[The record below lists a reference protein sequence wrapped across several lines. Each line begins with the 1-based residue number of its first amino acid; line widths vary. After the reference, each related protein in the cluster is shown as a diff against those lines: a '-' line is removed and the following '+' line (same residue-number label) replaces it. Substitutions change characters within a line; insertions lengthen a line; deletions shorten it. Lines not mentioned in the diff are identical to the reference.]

1 MSMDLASRTLWLERY
16 RSGPSILRQAWKE
29 APPEARTW
37 KPAPEAWSAL
47 EVVAHCADSE
57 TYAAIRIRL
66 LLAEPEPLIV
76 GYNENVWASCF
87 DYQGVDPE
95 AALHLVETVRRFT
108 SAALARV
115 PDSSWGRTGRHT
127 QSGAY
132 GTDDWLLSYG
142 QHLEIHA
149 RQIERTLAAWH
160 HRRL

>member
-1 MSMDLASRTLWLERY
+1 MSMDGTSRTHWLDRY
-16 RSGPSILRQAWKE
+16 RSGPALLRQVWEEVPVEAW
-29 APPEARTW
+29 TW
-37 KPAPEAWSAL
+37 RPAPRAWSPL

-76 GYNENVWASCF
+76 GYDENVWAHCF
-87 DYQGVDPE
+87 DYQGADPE
-95 AALHLVETVRRFT
+95 AALHLVETVRNHT
-108 SAALARV
+108 SAALARM
-115 PDSSWGRTGRHT
+115 PDSAWGRTGRHT

-149 RQIERTLAAWH
+149 RQIRRTLEAW
-160 HRRL
+160 RSR